1 MDGCPWGMPTT
12 LGSRIPLA
20 SLIQTL
26 AVAEYLNFRHAANA
40 LGVAQ
45 SSVSARVK
53 ALEEDLGILL
63 FERHARGVRLTEAGR
78 HFVER
83 IAVGIDQLDHAVKT
97 AGMAAA
103 GESGR
108 LRIGIHALIPH
119 SFLAKL
125 IGQYRKDHPDVE
137 VEIAEGP
144 AREAVVQLR
153 AGRLDVAFVAGTPQP
168 PDCHSRRTWTEPL
181 LAVLPERHPLAKRSA
196 VTWPDLAGETF
207 LVRHGGTGPQVHSHI
222 MLRHAER
229 WPAPSILRFD
239 VGRGTLLSL
248 VGQGFGITIVG
259 AATALL
265 PTNGIVFLPFADEP
279 EPVAFSAVWSPFNR
293 SATLKN
299 LLNLANNIRRFGD
312 SPGQLRSGDHPA
324 GCR

>member
-1 MDGCPWGMPTT
+1 MRRSRTDARQEWKTP
-12 LGSRIPLA
+12 LGLRIPMV

-26 AVAEYLNFRHAANA
+26 AVAEFLNFRHAAKV

-83 IAVGIDQLDHAVKT
+83 IAAGVDQLDHAVKT

-108 LRIGIHALIPH
+108 IRIGIHALIYG
-119 SFLAKL
+119 SFLADL
-125 IGQYRKDHPDVE
+125 IAQYREAHPGIE
-137 VEIAEGP
+137 VEITEST
-144 AREAVVQLR
+144 AREAVMQLR
-153 AGRLDVAFVAGTPQP
+153 ADRLDVAFVAGTPEL
-168 PDCHSRRTWTEPL
+168 PDCHSRCIWTEPL
-181 LAVLPERHPLAKRSA
+181 VVVLPERHPLAGQSV
-196 VTWPDLAGETF
+196 VTWAELAGETF
-207 LVRHGGTGPQVHSHI
+207 LVRHGGTGPQVHNHI
-222 MLRHAER
+222 VLRHAGR
-229 WPAPSILRFD
+229 WPTPSILRFD
-239 VGRGTLLSL
+239 VERGTLLSM

-259 AATALL
+259 EATARL
-265 PTNGIVFLPFADEP
+265 PTTGIVFLPFADEP

-293 SATLKN
+293 SATLRN
-299 LLNLANNIRRFGD
+299 LLTLANDMGRLVRAN
-312 SPGQLRSGDHPA
+312 
-324 GCR
+324 

>member
-1 MDGCPWGMPTT
+1 MV
-12 LGSRIPLA
+12 

-26 AVAEYLNFRHAANA
+26 AVAEFLNFRHAAKV

-83 IAVGIDQLDHAVKT
+83 IAAGVDQLDHAVKT

-108 LRIGIHALIPH
+108 IRIGIHALIYG
-119 SFLAKL
+119 SFLADL
-125 IGQYRKDHPDVE
+125 IAQYREAHPGIE
-137 VEIAEGP
+137 VEITEST
-144 AREAVVQLR
+144 AREAVMQLR
-153 AGRLDVAFVAGTPQP
+153 ADRLDVAFVAGTPEL
-168 PDCHSRRTWTEPL
+168 PDCHSRCIWTEPL
-181 LAVLPERHPLAKRSA
+181 VVVLPERHPLAGQSV
-196 VTWPDLAGETF
+196 VTWAELAGETF
-207 LVRHGGTGPQVHSHI
+207 LVRHGGTGPQVHNHI
-222 MLRHAER
+222 VLRHAGR
-229 WPAPSILRFD
+229 WPTPSILRFD
-239 VGRGTLLSL
+239 VERGTLLSM

-259 AATALL
+259 EATARL
-265 PTNGIVFLPFADEP
+265 PTTGIVFLPFADEP

-293 SATLKN
+293 SATLRN
-299 LLNLANNIRRFGD
+299 LLTLANDMGRLVRAN
-312 SPGQLRSGDHPA
+312 
-324 GCR
+324 